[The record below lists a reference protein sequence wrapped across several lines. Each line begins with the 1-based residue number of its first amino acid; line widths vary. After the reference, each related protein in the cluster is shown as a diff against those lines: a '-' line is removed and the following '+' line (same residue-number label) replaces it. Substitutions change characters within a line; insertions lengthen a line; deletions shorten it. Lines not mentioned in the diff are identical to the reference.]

1 MALVTV
7 ASECPRTV
15 IFFSLWYLSKGISML
30 LCYYGFV
37 KEQTYEGIMTHLYTH
52 RKSVVAEDILIFI
65 IIQPVC

>member
-1 MALVTV
+1 
-7 ASECPRTV
+7 
-15 IFFSLWYLSKGISML
+15 ML